1 MSEFKDKKIIRA
13 DGGFLN
19 ELMVRLKL
27 VLRLMG
33 DRRVNPLYKVLPIAS
48 LIYFVSPLDF
58 LPFPIPVD
66 DALVLWLGTT
76 LFVEL
81 APPDVVQEHLDELR
95 KVVQIEWNDVAEKVE
110 GETET
115 GIIDAEFNE
124 VKD

>member
-1 MSEFKDKKIIRA
+1 MSELKDNKIVRT
-13 DGGFLN
+13 DGGFMN

-33 DRRVNPLYKVLPIAS
+33 DRRVNPLFKALPIAS

-95 KVVQIEWNDVAEKVE
+95 KVVQIEWNDAPEKVE
-110 GETET
+110 GEPET

-124 VKD
+124 VND